1 MVSSQGVS
9 VLMATELSVGDDATS
24 SLAQLESQL
33 AESQQAEHQPSIW
46 ELIDELVG
54 FELHKLVMGL
64 ALCILIL
71 FLLGGAEF

>member
-9 VLMATELSVGDDATS
+9 VLMATGLSVGDDAS
-24 SLAQLESQL
+24 SLTQSESQL

-71 FLLGGAEF
+71 FLLGGAEG